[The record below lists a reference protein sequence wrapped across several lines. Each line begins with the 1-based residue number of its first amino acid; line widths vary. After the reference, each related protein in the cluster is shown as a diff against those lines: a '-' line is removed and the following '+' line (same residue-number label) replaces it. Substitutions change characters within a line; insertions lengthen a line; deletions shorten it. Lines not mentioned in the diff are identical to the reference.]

1 MISSAAW
8 IARGIAARHPE
19 KHQLDDA
26 ELERISKLTNTE
38 LGEAERQLAQAQAAA
53 DDGWEDVDEDEDED
67 EDDDDNEDE
76 AMDEDDAGG
85 DPNDLSR
92 YKLDDYDKEPA
103 QNVAMGAL
111 SGIRGVQFFRSND
124 DDPYLTMKEDPAD
137 EAEEREQLEV
147 LPTDN
152 MLLTA
157 KTEDD
162 VSMIEAYV
170 YSSQDQNLYV
180 HHDLLLPSF
189 PLHLEWLDY
198 TPAPMLDESQQQGQG
213 GRAAGAPGNFVA
225 VGTMDPEI
233 EIWNMDTIEC
243 MYPDSVLGRKDLTA
257 ALDAP
262 SGTGK
267 KKRRVPKARVPNDS
281 YHVDA
286 VLSLSWN
293 RRVRNLL
300 ASASADT
307 TVKMWDL
314 SRPMSGT
321 SSSALRSFSG
331 HTDKVQSVAWQ
342 VGAPGMAS
350 GTENP
355 AVLLSGS
362 YDKTIRVYDTR
373 MPEQAMIAR
382 IGADVEAVR
391 WNGWKDHAFLVALES
406 GIVHGFDVRALS
418 PQGTDAALYTLVAHD
433 GACTSLDISPHIP
446 GCLLTAGTD
455 RQVKLWSIDDED
467 TDKPRSINLVTARDL
482 GIGKIFTTS
491 FSPNDPLTVAAAG
504 SGGKLHIWDTLA
516 NPGMRRTFGDRLRR
530 LDQYAA
536 RHAVDLS
543 HVQLDDRAER
553 SADVEVDDDAESDE
567 DDDAEMQ

>member
-53 DDGWEDVDEDEDED
+53 DDGWEDVDEDED

-189 PLHLEWLDY
+189 PLHLE
-198 TPAPMLDESQQQGQG
+198 
-213 GRAAGAPGNFVA
+213 
-225 VGTMDPEI
+225 
-233 EIWNMDTIEC
+233 
-243 MYPDSVLGRKDLTA
+243 
-257 ALDAP
+257 
-262 SGTGK
+262 
-267 KKRRVPKARVPNDS
+267 
-281 YHVDA
+281 
-286 VLSLSWN
+286 LSL
-293 RRVRNLL
+293 
-300 ASASADT
+300 
-307 TVKMWDL
+307 
-314 SRPMSGT
+314 
-321 SSSALRSFSG
+321 
-331 HTDKVQSVAWQ
+331 
-342 VGAPGMAS
+342 
-350 GTENP
+350 
-355 AVLLSGS
+355 
-362 YDKTIRVYDTR
+362 I
-373 MPEQAMIAR
+373 
-382 IGADVEAVR
+382 
-391 WNGWKDHAFLVALES
+391 
-406 GIVHGFDVRALS
+406 
-418 PQGTDAALYTLVAHD
+418 
-433 GACTSLDISPHIP
+433 HI
-446 GCLLTAGTD
+446 
-455 RQVKLWSIDDED
+455 
-467 TDKPRSINLVTARDL
+467 
-482 GIGKIFTTS
+482 
-491 FSPNDPLTVAAAG
+491 
-504 SGGKLHIWDTLA
+504 
-516 NPGMRRTFGDRLRR
+516 
-530 LDQYAA
+530 
-536 RHAVDLS
+536 
-543 HVQLDDRAER
+543 
-553 SADVEVDDDAESDE
+553 
-567 DDDAEMQ
+567 